1 MRREAESATVAVEF
15 IVDVNGRVL
24 DPVVSESTNSGFNDA
39 ALAGVSRWKFRAGV
53 KAGRKVNTRMRVPIV
68 FKILDAID

>member
-1 MRREAESATVAVEF
+1 
-15 IVDVNGRVL
+15 
-24 DPVVSESTNSGFNDA
+24 
-39 ALAGVSRWKFRAGV
+39 VSRWKFRAGI